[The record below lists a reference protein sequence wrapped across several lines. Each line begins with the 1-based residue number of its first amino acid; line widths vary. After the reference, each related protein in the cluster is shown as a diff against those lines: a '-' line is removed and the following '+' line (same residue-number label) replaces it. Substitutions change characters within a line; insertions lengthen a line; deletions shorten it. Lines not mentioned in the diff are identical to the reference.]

1 MDILDVWFESGASWH
16 AVLDVEPELQWPADL
31 YTEGGDQHRGWFHSS
46 ILTSVAVCGKAP
58 YKMVATSG
66 WTLDEQGR
74 AFSKSLGNGVDP
86 VDIAKR
92 LGGEIVRLWVASVD
106 FREDVAA
113 SENLMQRV
121 SDNYRK
127 LRNTFRFLLGNLHDF
142 SPSTDAVL
150 DFAKLEPLD
159 QYILARTAELDA
171 KIRQAYEDFEFHRAY
186 HALNEYINSDLSA
199 LYLDVL
205 KDRLYTFAPNHPARR
220 SAQTALWRIA
230 EALTRLVAPI
240 LSFTADE
247 VWQSLPAVANRETSV
262 HLALFPAVAEIV
274 PGNVTF
280 LEEDWQKLLAV
291 RSEVLV
297 SLEAARQAK
306 LVGKGLD
313 AQVRLEASEPTLS
326 LLQRYESSLKEL
338 FNVSQVTVAHIEHPN
353 GETRVTTSAAEGLK
367 CERCWNYTTDV
378 GKDSRFPTVCLR
390 CAEALDAIGYPPYTA
405 TSPTE

>member
-1 MDILDVWFESGASWH
+1 
-16 AVLDVEPELQWPADL
+16 
-31 YTEGGDQHRGWFHSS
+31 
-46 ILTSVAVCGKAP
+46 
-58 YKMVATSG
+58 MVATSG

-142 SPSTDAVL
+142 SPAEHAVV
-150 DFAKLEPLD
+150 FVQMEPLD

-247 VWQSLPAVANRETSV
+247 VWQSLPAVAGREASV
-262 HLALFPAVAEIV
+262 HVALFPNIDELV
-274 PGNVTF
+274 PGNVEL

-291 RSEVLV
+291 RNEVLL
-297 SLEAARQAK
+297 SLEIARQAK

-313 AQVRLEASEPTLS
+313 ARVLIEATEPTLS
-326 LLQRYESSLKEL
+326 LLQRYEPSLKEL
-338 FNVSQVTVAHIEHPN
+338 FNVSQLSLAHIEHPN
-353 GETRVTTSAAEGLK
+353 GETRVTTSAADGAK

-378 GKDSRFPTVCLR
+378 GQDPRYPSVCLR

-405 TSPTE
+405 SSSME